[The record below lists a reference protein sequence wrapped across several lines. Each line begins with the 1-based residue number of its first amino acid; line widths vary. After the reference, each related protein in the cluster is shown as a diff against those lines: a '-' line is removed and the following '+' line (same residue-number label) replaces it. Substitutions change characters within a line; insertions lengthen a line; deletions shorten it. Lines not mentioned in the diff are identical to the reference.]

1 MQSTGPVQGVVIGG
15 NIPSSS
21 RSSSLVGLGAIT
33 SVVGAGVG
41 SDREMVDDGSAE
53 AIDDNP
59 DVDSSSSI
67 EEDMALVTARNCSN

>member
-1 MQSTGPVQGVVIGG
+1 
-15 NIPSSS
+15 
-21 RSSSLVGLGAIT
+21 LVGLGAIT

-59 DVDSSSSI
+59 DDVDSSSSI
-67 EEDMALVTARNCSN
+67 EEDMVLVTARSCS